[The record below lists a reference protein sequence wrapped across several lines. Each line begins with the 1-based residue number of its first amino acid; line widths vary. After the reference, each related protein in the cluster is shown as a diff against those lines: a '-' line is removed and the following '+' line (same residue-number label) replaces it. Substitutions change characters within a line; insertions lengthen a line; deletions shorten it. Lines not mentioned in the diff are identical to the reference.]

1 VHHLPRQQVQHDSFI
16 SVGPLLKSPAKYNL
30 FADYFQSHTQ
40 YELQDFAQPLHWY
53 WKLWQSGD
61 VTSGAAPPLP
71 NLGALPAAAA
81 AGGPRWTAGGPRG
94 AAGGGLS

>member
-1 VHHLPRQQVQHDSFI
+1 VQHDSFI
-16 SVGPLLKSPAKYNL
+16 LVGPLLKSPAKYNS

-61 VTSGAAPPLP
+61 VTSGAAPLLP
-71 NLGALPAAAA
+71 DLGALPAAAA
-81 AGGPRWTAGGPRG
+81 AGGPHWTAGGHQ
-94 AAGGGLS
+94 